1 MDTREPNYRA
11 GSSGRIRG
19 RNEINTLSPG
29 SATSVANGPKPKKAK
44 GHLIE
49 VALRL

>member
-11 GSSGRIRG
+11 GLDPRVSNLGGYRS
-19 RNEINTLSPG
+19 E
-29 SATSVANGPKPKKAK
+29 AEKAK